1 MGSKTEGQ
9 MNIRAILAVLSVG
22 ALLIPQPASAF
33 GALAVGV
40 PAEVARSGF
49 AYGINAN
56 SPTEAMARETALSN
70 CRGTNPNS
78 EVHSESSQ
86 PARALCTVVTTFRH
100 QCAVVAQDP
109 AAGTPG
115 VGWAIAPTLEAAT
128 HQAINNCRATAG
140 ESRKQF
146 CASDAYSCDTK

>member
-1 MGSKTEGQ
+1 
-9 MNIRAILAVLSVG
+9 MNSGAILAVLSIG
-22 ALLIPQPASAF
+22 ALLISQQASAF

-49 AYGINAN
+49 AYGINVN
-56 SPTEAMARETALSN
+56 SATEAMARETALSN

-115 VGWAIAPTLEAAT
+115 VGWAIAPTLEAAR
-128 HQAINNCRATAG
+128 NR
-140 ESRKQF
+140 R
-146 CASDAYSCDTK
+146 

>member
-1 MGSKTEGQ
+1 
-9 MNIRAILAVLSVG
+9 MNIGAILAVLSIG

-40 PAEVARSGF
+40 PADVARSGF
-49 AYGINAN
+49 AYGINAD

-78 EVHSESSQ
+78 QVQSESSQ

-115 VGWAIAPTLEAAT
+115 VGWAIAATLEAAT
-128 HQAINNCRATAG
+128 QQAINNCKATAG

-146 CASDAYSCDTK
+146 CVRDAYSCDTK

>member
-1 MGSKTEGQ
+1 
-9 MNIRAILAVLSVG
+9 MNIGAILAALSVG

-40 PAEVARSGF
+40 PPDVVHGGF
-49 AYGINAN
+49 AYGINAD
-56 SPTEAMARETALSN
+56 SPTEALARATALNN

-78 EVHSESSQ
+78 HVVSQSSS
-86 PARALCTVVTTFRH
+86 PARALCTVVTTFHH

-115 VGWAIAPTLEAAT
+115 VGWAVAPTLQAAT
-128 HQAINNCRATAG
+128 KQAIDNCMATAG
-140 ESRKQF
+140 ELRKKF
-146 CASDAYSCDTK
+146 CARDAYQCDTK

>member
-1 MGSKTEGQ
+1 
-9 MNIRAILAVLSVG
+9 MNIGAIFAVLSVG

-40 PAEVARSGF
+40 PADVARSGF
-49 AYGINAN
+49 AYGINAD
-56 SPTEAMARETALSN
+56 SPTEAVARETALSN

-78 EVHSESSQ
+78 QVHSQSSQ

-100 QCAVVAQDP
+100 KCAVVAQDP

-128 HQAINNCRATAG
+128 QQAMDNCRATAG

-146 CASDAYSCDTK
+146 CARDAYSCDTK